1 MVAIKRE
8 KKPVPTLKQSS
19 GFGKVQKNRGVPPA
33 AFVSNQKLLQVF
45 RCDQGELDLLKF
57 QLGKTYDSFHEA
69 WSREEIFD
77 WVADMDADFREMLD
91 GERWQGEAYPGDL
104 QKDLNE
110 AKTKLWYVMKSRS
123 SNTVRREKQR
133 KQKRVREG
141 WDGRFKH
148 VSGRVAGNPIVILDD
163 D

>member
-8 KKPVPTLKQSS
+8 KKPVPTLQQSN
-19 GFGKVQKNRGVPPA
+19 GFGKVRKNRGAPPA
-33 AFVSNQKLLQVF
+33 AFVSNQKLLHVF
-45 RCDQGELDLLKF
+45 RCDQGELDLLKSR
-57 QLGKTYDSFHEA
+57 LGKTYDSFQDS
-69 WSREEIFD
+69 WSRNEIFD
-77 WVADMDADFREMLD
+77 WVADMDLDFREMLD
-91 GERWQGEAYPGDL
+91 GKRWQGEAYPGDL
-104 QKDLNE
+104 QKDLSE

-123 SNTVRREKQR
+123 SNAVRREQQR
-133 KQKRVREG
+133 RQKRAKEG